1 MSLSEHLSPLVGRLV
16 FAWFFLAQVAA
27 YGGDWD
33 NTLTLLTFRG
43 VPGGAFLLILV
54 LLLLTMGAISLIFG
68 FHTRYGA
75 LILFIVTIIATV
87 ALHPYWR
94 VADAGERAADFQHFV
109 ANAAIAGGLL
119 LLVGMGPGPIAI
131 DNVKSSGGGK
141 KR

>member
-1 MSLSEHLSPLVGRLV
+1 MSLSENLSPLVGRIV
-16 FAWFFLAQVAA
+16 FAWFFLAQVAL

-43 VPGGAFLLILV
+43 VPGGAFLLAVV

-75 LILFIVTIIATV
+75 LILFVVTIIATV
-87 ALHPYWR
+87 SLHDYWHITN
-94 VADAGERAADFQHFV
+94 AAERGAEFQRFV
-109 ANAAIAGGLL
+109 SNVAIAGGLL
-119 LLVGMGPGPIAI
+119 LLVGMGPGPIAV
-131 DNVKSSGGGK
+131 DNVKSAPK

>member
-1 MSLSEHLSPLVGRLV
+1 MSLSEQLSPLVGRLV
-16 FAWFFLAQVAA
+16 FAWFFLVQVAT

-43 VPGGAFLLILV
+43 VPGGAFLLAVV
-54 LLLLTMGAISLIFG
+54 LLLLVMGSISLIFG

-75 LILFIVTIIATV
+75 LILFVVTIIATV
-87 ALHPYWR
+87 SLHPYWR
-94 VADAGERAADFQHFV
+94 MENAVARASDFQHFV

-119 LLVGMGPGPIAI
+119 LLVGMGPGPIAV
-131 DNVKSSGGGK
+131 DNVKPAGK

>member
-1 MSLSEHLSPLVGRLV
+1 MSLSETLSPLVGRLV
-16 FAWFFLAQVAA
+16 FAWFFLAQAVT

-43 VPGGAFLLILV
+43 VPGGAFLLAVV
-54 LLLLTMGAISLIFG
+54 LLLLVMGSISLIFG
-68 FHTRYGA
+68 FHARYGA
-75 LILFIVTIIATV
+75 LILFVVTIISTV
-87 ALHPYWR
+87 SLHPYWHIQDA
-94 VADAGERAADFQHFV
+94 VARAADFQHFV

-131 DNVKSSGGGK
+131 DNVKPAGK